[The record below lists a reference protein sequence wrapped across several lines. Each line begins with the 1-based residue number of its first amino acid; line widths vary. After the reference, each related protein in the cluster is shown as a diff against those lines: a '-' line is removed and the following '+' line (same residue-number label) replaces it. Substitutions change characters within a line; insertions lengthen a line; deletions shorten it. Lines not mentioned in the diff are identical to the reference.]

1 MQCCKKKNGITEAHG
16 QDAHSPV
23 SSHLWLSINRAQVM
37 LKTRT
42 TVIYQGLKT

>member
-1 MQCCKKKNGITEAHG
+1 MLQKKNVITEAQG
-16 QDAHSPV
+16 QDVHGPV
-23 SSHLWLSINRAQVM
+23 SSHPWLSINRAQVM

>member
-1 MQCCKKKNGITEAHG
+1 MLQKKKNVITEAQG
-16 QDAHSPV
+16 QDVLGPV
-23 SSHLWLSINRAQVM
+23 SSHPWLSINRAQVM

>member
-1 MQCCKKKNGITEAHG
+1 MLQKKKNVITEAQG
-16 QDAHSPV
+16 QDVHGPV
-23 SSHLWLSINRAQVM
+23 SSHPWLSINRAQVM